1 MVFSSLTFLLV
12 FLPVTAAMYYLP
24 VFLFSHSLKKNG
36 KENLIYNHKNGVL
49 CAASLVFYAWGEPV
63 NILLMLFS
71 VLFNYFA
78 GLAIDSANDERKK
91 KRQLVAAILFNTSLL
106 AFFKYS
112 GFVTDNINAL
122 TGIKTALPEIALPI
136 GISFY
141 TFQILSYDIDVY
153 RKNVPAQKNLLDFTL
168 YISMFPQ
175 LIAGPIVQYSM
186 IADLMR
192 KREESFLSCYE
203 GINLFVIGLAKKA
216 VLANAAGSAYNDFFA
231 VSQPTALAAWCGML
245 FYSFQIYFDFS
256 GYSDMARGLGLMFG
270 FTFPENFD
278 YPYTADSITDFWRR
292 WHITLS
298 SWFRDYVYI
307 PLGGSRRSAARNIFN
322 LLVVWSLTGLWHGAA
337 WNFVL
342 WGVYYFILLV
352 LEKYVFK
359 KLLKKIPSPIKHIL
373 TLLLVLFGW
382 VLFSAES
389 AGDIVTT
396 LAAMFGSGG
405 LYDSSALY
413 TLTSSLALLP
423 ALAVF
428 STPILRLK
436 DRSGHRRMN
445 RGLKLIVTVVLLAL
459 SIITLVSDSYN
470 PFLYFR
476 F

>member
-1 MVFSSLTFLLV
+1 
-12 FLPVTAAMYYLP
+12 
-24 VFLFSHSLKKNG
+24 
-36 KENLIYNHKNGVL
+36 
-49 CAASLVFYAWGEPV
+49 
-63 NILLMLFS
+63 
-71 VLFNYFA
+71 
-78 GLAIDSANDERKK
+78 
-91 KRQLVAAILFNTSLL
+91 
-106 AFFKYS
+106 
-112 GFVTDNINAL
+112 
-122 TGIKTALPEIALPI
+122 
-136 GISFY
+136 
-141 TFQILSYDIDVY
+141 
-153 RKNVPAQKNLLDFTL
+153 
-168 YISMFPQ
+168 
-175 LIAGPIVQYSM
+175 
-186 IADLMR
+186 
-192 KREESFLSCYE
+192 
-203 GINLFVIGLAKKA
+203 
-216 VLANAAGSAYNDFFA
+216 
-231 VSQPTALAAWCGML
+231 
-245 FYSFQIYFDFS
+245 
-256 GYSDMARGLGLMFG
+256 MFG